1 MEPPFQEFFIFTTLF
16 MIVAL
21 FVIFVL
27 GLLVTLLYYQAQNN
41 SYGGYQP
48 KQDKPIGKP
57 PNCSSNVKKP

>member
-1 MEPPFQEFFIFTTLF
+1 
-16 MIVAL
+16 MIIAL

-27 GLLVTLLYYQAQNN
+27 GLLFTLLYYQTQNN